1 MTEGAKKLDLRSL
14 GDLSQLV
21 ETVTLECKLAQGEDG
36 QGALPKDFWPTY
48 SAMANSH
55 GGLVLL
61 GVCERHGR
69 FSVAGV
75 PDADKVRRDLFN
87 NLNNPGKVSA
97 NLLGEDDV
105 QALML
110 EGRTVLAVQIPQAPR
125 RLRPIYLNG
134 QPLGHTWRRLHDGD
148 RLCDVETVK
157 RMLAEQLEDSRDTRL
172 LNRFGLPDL
181 DPESLRAY
189 RQMFA
194 VVRPDHPWNAPDDTA
209 FLKLIGGW
217 RDDRDSGDSGL
228 TLAGLL
234 MFGQWP
240 SISEAAPLYFVDYQE
255 QTDASDAATRWL
267 DRLVPD
273 GTWSGNLFD
282 FYRRVIRK
290 LGADLKVPFVLKG
303 DTRIDDTPQHQA
315 LREALVNT
323 LVHADYNDRASVR
336 IVKRPSGFEFRN
348 PGALRIPAEQALHG
362 GVSDCRNRTLQ
373 QMFLMLNLGERAGSG
388 LPRIRAGWDGDG
400 RTLTLHDDFEPH
412 DHTVL
417 TMSWGSSRAAIRRA
431 QVETPG
437 KTPGKTLGK
446 TPDLV
451 LHALQADP
459 QATVPTLAL
468 QLGKSESA
476 ILRVIRKLREEG
488 RLRRIGPDKGGHW
501 EVAV

>member
-1 MTEGAKKLDLRSL
+1 VQT
-14 GDLSQLV
+14 
-21 ETVTLECKLAQGEDG
+21 
-36 QGALPKDFWPTY
+36 
-48 SAMANSH
+48 
-55 GGLVLL
+55 LVL
-61 GVCERHGR
+61 
-69 FSVAGV
+69 
-75 PDADKVRRDLFN
+75 
-87 NLNNPGKVSA
+87 
-97 NLLGEDDV
+97 
-105 QALML
+105 
-110 EGRTVLAVQIPQAPR
+110 EGSTVLAVHIPQAPR
-125 RLRPIYLNG
+125 KLRPVYLNG

-172 LNRFGLPDL
+172 LPRFGLQDL

-194 VVRPDHPWNAPDDTA
+194 VVRPDHPWNAPDDIS
-209 FLKLIGGW
+209 FLKLMGGW
-217 RDDRDSGDSGL
+217 RDDRDTSDSGL

-255 QTDASDAATRWL
+255 QTDDADATTRWL

-303 DTRIDDTPQHQA
+303 DTRIDDTPVHQA

-336 IVKRPSGFEFRN
+336 VVKRPSGFEFRN
-348 PGALRIPAEQALHG
+348 PGALRIPARQALHG
-362 GVSDCRNRTLQ
+362 GLSDCRNRTIQ

-388 LPRIRAGWDGDG
+388 LPRILAGWEGQG
-400 RTLTLHDDFEPH
+400 RSLVLRDDFEPH

-417 TMSWGSSRAAIRRA
+417 TMSWGPSTTQQGRPGATGTPGKTPG
-431 QVETPG
+431 EMPGKTPG
-437 KTPGKTLGK
+437 KTPGKAPGK
-446 TPDLV
+446 TPELV
-451 LHALQADP
+451 LQALLASP
-459 QATVPTLAL
+459 SATVPALAL
-468 QLGKSESA
+468 QLGRSESA
-476 ILRVIRKLREEG
+476 ILRAIRKLREEG

-501 EVAV
+501 AVLG